1 MLKNEFVVFSISGIK
16 LHVKLS
22 IFAVVAMVVIAVVVA
37 MKELVAA
44 TMVAAVVAVIAIAGG
59 CDCCLL

>member
-16 LHVKLS
+16 LHVKLR
-22 IFAVVAMVVIAVVVA
+22 FCAVVAMVVIAVAVA

-44 TMVAAVVAVIAIAGG
+44 TVAAAVVAVIAIVGG

>member
-22 IFAVVAMVVIAVVVA
+22 IFAVVAMAVIAVAVA

-44 TMVAAVVAVIAIAGG
+44 TMVAAVVAMIAIAGG